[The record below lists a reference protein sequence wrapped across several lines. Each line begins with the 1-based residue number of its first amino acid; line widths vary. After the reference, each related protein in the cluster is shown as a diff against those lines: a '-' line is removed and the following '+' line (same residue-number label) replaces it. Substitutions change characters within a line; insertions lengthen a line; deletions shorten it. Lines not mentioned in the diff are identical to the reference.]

1 MMDLTCWGVHFT
13 LCEWFRSCA
22 LLAFIQPEISIK
34 IQEEDWGSLWLQN
47 VRLSLAPNLIMLM
60 DVQHIN
66 PPVSLASS
74 CYQGILKIY
83 LDMISYSSFHLCL
96 RTSSRAALGNR
107 IQGLSCGEAI
117 VSLSWNG
124 FASAH
129 YRFFWCLRFRE
140 RNRKALLEVLETRC
154 MRMYVCTCS
163 SPFKVTI
170 LRYLQASSSLV
181 SHRYL
186 LQNCCTQS
194 MEHSCPWMKRHF
206 PRIEDPIHDSVHIL
220 ADPVAHRH
228 DRNCPR
234 STWGGISWMGAV
246 IRWYGSCW
254 DMTTCDDRIS
264 QYLVDWIMCCLVIDI
279 PILIILDPK
288 PSFDTLDLWSLHLR
302 SSTIGYAK
310 KANRS

>member
-1 MMDLTCWGVHFT
+1 MMDLTCWWVHFT
-13 LCEWFRSCA
+13 LWEWFRSCA

-34 IQEEDWGSLWLQN
+34 IQKEDWRSLWLQN

-60 DVQHIN
+60 DVQYRH

-96 RTSSRAALGNR
+96 QNSSRAALGNR

-117 VSLSWNG
+117 VSLSGNG

-129 YRFFWCLRFRE
+129 YCFFWCLRFRE
-140 RNRKALLEVLETRC
+140 RNKKALLEVLETRC
-154 MRMYVCTCS
+154 MRMYVCTCP

-186 LQNCCTQS
+186 LQNCCTQP

-228 DRNCPR
+228 DQNCPR
-234 STWGGISWMGAV
+234 STGVGWHFMDGGGHSL
-246 IRWYGSCW
+246 IRFVLRY
-254 DMTTCDDRIS
+254 DN
-264 QYLVDWIMCCLVIDI
+264 
-279 PILIILDPK
+279 
-288 PSFDTLDLWSLHLR
+288 LWRPDQSIFGRLNNVLLSHWHSDSHHSRSKAFIRNLR
-302 SSTIGYAK
+302 SLGPRFK
-310 KANRS
+310 VLN